1 MITKL
6 HNKEFTAHTNRPFSF
21 LAMITLKAKSMQNSE
36 SKQFITG
43 NSQNRKTLHSS
54 NNEFGFDFTL
64 LKPWGLD
71 VGNFAISKGQTQT
84 LYWGPPQWAKQP
96 VKDLT
101 FFHQD
106 DLRGFF
112 LFFFFLVPGL
122 SLSWIW
128 SLKFELFSKM
138 MKKEIDLYD
147 YFRQTYLFQSVS
159 KETELPTLLLVPLGH
174 EFLLRLLSK
183 FCRPETFLPKLAL
196 RK

>member
-1 MITKL
+1 MWFLPQLNIITYGKQLAQNLAHHKLKKKTYASIMITKL

-106 DLRGFF
+106 DVRGFF
-112 LFFFFLVPGL
+112 LFFFFWCLGWVCL
-122 SLSWIW
+122 EFDHSSLNFLAKWW
-128 SLKFELFSKM
+128 
-138 MKKEIDLYD
+138 KK
-147 YFRQTYLFQSVS
+147 
-159 KETELPTLLLVPLGH
+159 K
-174 EFLLRLLSK
+174 
-183 FCRPETFLPKLAL
+183 
-196 RK
+196 